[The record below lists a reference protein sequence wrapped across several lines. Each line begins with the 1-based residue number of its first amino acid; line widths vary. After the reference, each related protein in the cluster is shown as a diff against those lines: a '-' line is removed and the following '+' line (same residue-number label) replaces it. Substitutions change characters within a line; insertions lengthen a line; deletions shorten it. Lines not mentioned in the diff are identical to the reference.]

1 MLSPAQVRISLLQLY
16 YKNKPIYNMS
26 FDTNITS
33 YNNDNDKRS
42 NRNNNNDLDITLFNK
57 SMNYLF
63 LRYPELTM
71 NVSVQNDK
79 LVKTYNKQKFSCL
92 LDNHKDSETIQQIEY
107 TFQNTPFDIS
117 NELLVKVLYLQH
129 ANKMIF
135 LFSDIIID
143 GFTIL
148 IFFKELS
155 TIYQSLYEKRIP
167 FLQHISPVSISLHS
181 SHLDFWKNKLF
192 SSNQFPV
199 KVKENCSSFD
209 EHRIPFIINNDLL
222 ARIRQH
228 LATLQITLFDYFT
241 AMFHLLLYIMTHHKE
256 ITIDTLFGNYDQEN
270 IGLFND
276 IVLLPFSFD
285 DPILHSSISD
295 YISLFAT
302 NLLQIKNNRI
312 SLEYLCHHSK
322 CTNLP
327 NIRIHFEYS
336 NKNTDKFYRFG
347 DAKLESNLYE
357 NSSNQ
362 IRQLL
367 TFNVCEF
374 QDKIEC
380 YFSFKKKCFDNDY
393 VEKMISVFSHL
404 LSCENE
410 KLSTIVNNHSHLFH
424 YYSLLYSEKVDK
436 RLLTYSFAGQYPD
449 ITYSEFKNKLD
460 QFT

>member
-1 MLSPAQVRISLLQLY
+1 
-16 YKNKPIYNMS
+16 MS

-167 FLQHISPVSISLHS
+167 FLQHLSPVSI
-181 SHLDFWKNKLF
+181 
-192 SSNQFPV
+192 
-199 KVKENCSSFD
+199 
-209 EHRIPFIINNDLL
+209 
-222 ARIRQH
+222 
-228 LATLQITLFDYFT
+228 
-241 AMFHLLLYIMTHHKE
+241 
-256 ITIDTLFGNYDQEN
+256 
-270 IGLFND
+270 
-276 IVLLPFSFD
+276 
-285 DPILHSSISD
+285 
-295 YISLFAT
+295 
-302 NLLQIKNNRI
+302 
-312 SLEYLCHHSK
+312 
-322 CTNLP
+322 
-327 NIRIHFEYS
+327 
-336 NKNTDKFYRFG
+336 
-347 DAKLESNLYE
+347 
-357 NSSNQ
+357 
-362 IRQLL
+362 
-367 TFNVCEF
+367 
-374 QDKIEC
+374 
-380 YFSFKKKCFDNDY
+380 
-393 VEKMISVFSHL
+393 
-404 LSCENE
+404 
-410 KLSTIVNNHSHLFH
+410 
-424 YYSLLYSEKVDK
+424 
-436 RLLTYSFAGQYPD
+436 
-449 ITYSEFKNKLD
+449 
-460 QFT
+460 